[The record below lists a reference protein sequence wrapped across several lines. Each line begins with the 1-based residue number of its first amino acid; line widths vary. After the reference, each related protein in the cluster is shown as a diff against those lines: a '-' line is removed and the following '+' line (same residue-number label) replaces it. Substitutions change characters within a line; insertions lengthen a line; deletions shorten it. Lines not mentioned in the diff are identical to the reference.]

1 MIVSKYNI
9 TMKQK
14 NDSDYDELYPE
25 SLDTQIK
32 LSKDTTGFTGT
43 NVSQVLM
50 ELNSKIPSVLPG
62 SSYELIGYLEN
73 YRNNQDMDVNVVN
86 KVDIPWTS
94 APTENVDLYI
104 LWVGSTSTPLEKT
117 GGDYETGVFFIGP
130 DVEKIYKSTSNQE
143 KPAICFGWNFNNFKS
158 NENYAGASFSNL
170 DYSAWGVADDF
181 WGMNFNP
188 ASITAINGFKSYSN
202 SSNDIVA
209 KEYSC
214 KFSTNATSG
223 YLRTRWMIT
232 NIDNSGVTCH
242 FGLQSGSASNYSLWS
257 LNIVALKRSN

>member
-1 MIVSKYNI
+1 MIINGSI
-9 TMKQK
+9 GQK
-14 NDSDYDELYPE
+14 L
-25 SLDTQIK
+25 T
-32 LSKDTTGFTGT
+32 
-43 NVSQVLM
+43 
-50 ELNSKIPSVLPG
+50 SVLPG

-73 YRNNQDMDVNVVN
+73 YRNNQSMTANVVN

-94 APTENVDLYI
+94 APTEDVDLYI
-104 LWVGSTSTPLEKT
+104 LWVGSTSTLLKKT
-117 GGDYETGVFFIGP
+117 AGSFETGVFFIGP
-130 DVEKIYKSTSNQE
+130 DVEKIYKSTSSQE

-170 DYSAWGVADDF
+170 DYSAWGVVDDF

-188 ASITAINGFKSYSN
+188 ASIHAINGFTSYSN
-202 SSNDIVA
+202 LNNNIVS

-232 NIDNSGVTCH
+232 NINNNNITCH
-242 FGLQSGSASNYSLWS
+242 FGLQSGSANNYSLWS
-257 LNIVALKRSN
+257 LNVVALKRSN

>member
-1 MIVSKYNI
+1 MSKYNI

-25 SLDTQIK
+25 SLDSQIK

-43 NVSQVLM
+43 NVSEVLM

-62 SSYELIGYLEN
+62 SSYELIGYLED
-73 YRNNQDMDVNVVN
+73 YRNNQSMTANVVN

-94 APTENVDLYI
+94 APTEDVDLYI
-104 LWVGSTSTPLEKT
+104 LWVGSTSTSLKKT
-117 GGDYETGVFFIGP
+117 AGNSETGVFFIGP
-130 DVEKIYKSTSNQE
+130 DVEKIYKSTSSQE
-143 KPAICFGWNFNNFKS
+143 KPAICFGWDFNNFKS

-188 ASITAINGFKSYSN
+188 ASISAINGFTSQSN
-202 SSNDIVA
+202 SNNDIVS

-214 KFSTNATSG
+214 KFSTDATSG

-232 NIDNSGVTCH
+232 NINNNNITCH
-242 FGLQSGSASNYSLWS
+242 FGLQSGSDNNYSLWS
-257 LNIVALKRSN
+257 LNVVALKRSN

>member
-1 MIVSKYNI
+1 
-9 TMKQK
+9 MKQK
-14 NDSDYDELYPE
+14 SDSDYNELYPE

-50 ELNSKIPSVLPG
+50 ELNSKISSVLPG

-73 YRNNQDMDVNVVN
+73 YRNNQSMTANVVN

-94 APTENVDLYI
+94 APTEDVDLYI
-104 LWVGSTSTPLEKT
+104 LWVGSTSTSLEKT
-117 GGDYETGVFFIGP
+117 AGSSKTGVFFIGP
-130 DVEKIYKSTSNQE
+130 DVEKIYKSTSSQE

-170 DYSAWGVADDF
+170 DYSAWGIADDF

-188 ASITAINGFKSYSN
+188 ASINAINGFTSYSN
-202 SSNDIVA
+202 SNNDIVS
-209 KEYSC
+209 KKYSC
-214 KFSTNATSG
+214 KFSTDAISG
-223 YLRTRWMIT
+223 YLRTKWMIT
-232 NIDNSGVTCH
+232 NINNNNITCH
-242 FGLQSGSASNYSLWS
+242 FGLQSGSADNYSLWS
-257 LNIVALKRSN
+257 LNVVALKRSN

>member
-1 MIVSKYNI
+1 MSKYNI

-50 ELNSKIPSVLPG
+50 ELNNKIPGGMAG
-62 SSYELIGYLEN
+62 SSYKIIGYLEN
-73 YRNNQDMDVNVVN
+73 YRNNGSMTANVVN
-86 KVDIPWTS
+86 KVEIPWTS
-94 APTENVDLYI
+94 APTDDADLYI
-104 LWVGSTSTPLEKT
+104 LWVGSTSTSLEKT
-117 GGDYETGVFFIGP
+117 AGSSETGVFFIGP
-130 DVEKIYKSTSNQE
+130 DVEKIYKSTSSQE

-170 DYSAWGVADDF
+170 DYSAWGVVDDF

-188 ASITAINGFKSYSN
+188 ALINAINGFTSYSN
-202 SSNDIVA
+202 SNNGIVS
-209 KEYSC
+209 KKYSC

-232 NIDNSGVTCH
+232 NINNNNITCH
-242 FGLQSGSASNYSLWS
+242 FGLQSGSANNYSLWS